1 MEQEIVISG
10 NENPDELLESAYQLG
25 QIIQQWDLPKF
36 SAYYCY
42 QDGDRDTLDLY
53 ISAGGTSYRLDMAPG
68 SDRFGRHAE
77 AVISE
82 IYDLVAQMMD
92 SVNLGEEEYAS
103 VSGELCFERLSKTMR
118 RVAWENKAHRILEI
132 QNPAVDLRPQA
143 LTDFQLLARKLG
155 VSSVGISYSGN
166 ARSVDYTFSFEN
178 RSGKTISVDHGQAYM
193 DLREAFRIRLAE
205 LNIPGFQSNEGG
217 HGEVRIHLF
226 RSELNRWE
234 HWDHVP
240 DLVTTNRTFDVLIV
254 PTAQV
259 GEASPIRPEQTNPVW
274 G

>member
-1 MEQEIVISG
+1 MEKEIVISG
-10 NENPDELLESAYQLG
+10 NENPDELRESAYQLG
-25 QIIQQWDLPKF
+25 QIIQQWDLPSF

-42 QDGDRDTLDLY
+42 QDGDLDTLDLY

-82 IYDLVAQMMD
+82 IYALVTQMMD

-103 VSGELCFERLSKTMR
+103 VSGELRFERLSKAMR
-118 RVAWENKAHRILEI
+118 RVIWENKAHRILEI
-132 QNPAVDLRPQA
+132 QNPDVGLSPQA
-143 LTDFQLLARKLG
+143 LTDFQLSARKLG
-155 VSSVGISYSGN
+155 VSSVGIGYSGN

-178 RSGKTISVDHGQAYM
+178 KRGKTVPVDHGQAYM
-193 DLREAFRIRLAE
+193 DLREAFRIRLTE
-205 LNIPGFQSNEGG
+205 LNIPGFQGNEGG
-217 HGEVRIHLF
+217 HGEVRVHLL
-226 RSELNRWE
+226 RPELNRWE

-240 DLVTTNRTFDVLIV
+240 DAVTTNRTFDVLIV

-259 GEASPIRPEQTNPVW
+259 GEVSLIQPVQTNPVW